1 MRWRI
6 RESLSR
12 DRGLKGVMTR
22 RREERVKK
30 TQWNENKRDRKE
42 GVR

>member
-12 DRGLKGVMTR
+12 ERGLKGVTTS

-30 TQWNENKRDRKE
+30 TQRDENKRDRKE
-42 GVR
+42 VVR